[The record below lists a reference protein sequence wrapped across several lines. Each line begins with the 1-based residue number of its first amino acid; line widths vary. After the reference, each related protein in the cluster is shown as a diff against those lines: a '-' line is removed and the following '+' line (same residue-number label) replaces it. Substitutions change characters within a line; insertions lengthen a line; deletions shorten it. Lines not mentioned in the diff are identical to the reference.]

1 MRIPNNV
8 LCLWYAKMQMD
19 AADPDYITL
28 LNDSVDKS
36 LIQISQSAHR
46 LREAIRSKA
55 TRVAKKDQQLSR
67 YKKMKYG
74 EQCTTI
80 DVQQDEVVNPVE
92 LQNDI
97 TTLKQNI
104 DEMRYICMYVCMYR

>member
-1 MRIPNNV
+1 MNSVTVVGASESRSNSRQSKAVLCMRIPNNV

-46 LREAIRSKA
+46 LFDLRLPE
-55 TRVAKKDQQLSR
+55 
-67 YKKMKYG
+67 
-74 EQCTTI
+74 
-80 DVQQDEVVNPVE
+80 
-92 LQNDI
+92 
-97 TTLKQNI
+97 
-104 DEMRYICMYVCMYR
+104 